1 MALTHICRHIWPD
14 EINKTGCQV
23 CTHSEL
29 TAAAFVLQSQ
39 QTLKLSHEAAM
50 AKVDELS
57 ADLKNER
64 LKRLEL
70 EKQLQSASVSRTR
83 MEQVSPSP
91 L

>member
-14 EINKTGCQV
+14 GINKTRCRV
-23 CTHSEL
+23 CTRSEL
-29 TAAAFVLQSQ
+29 TAAVFVSQSQ

-83 MEQVSPSP
+83 MEQVSP

>member
-1 MALTHICRHIWPD
+1 M
-14 EINKTGCQV
+14 
-23 CTHSEL
+23 
-29 TAAAFVLQSQ
+29 QSQ

-50 AKVDELS
+50 VKVDELS